1 MFMFSGH
8 PGVVASE
15 LMASGCPVVVN
26 EYEDPTW
33 HELYRHEKTCLVT
46 MPTAAEVAR
55 NLQRCLEDREL
66 RKKLIQGGVRKT
78 KDFYAGYDSSV
89 EAVNSTLLERV

>member
-1 MFMFSGH
+1 
-8 PGVVASE
+8 
-15 LMASGCPVVVN
+15 
-26 EYEDPTW
+26 
-33 HELYRHEKTCLVT
+33 